1 MENKEIKNVSR
12 RHFLGYAA
20 LGLAGLTILPSWK
33 MANGVHIAPSDR
45 IVMGFIGLG
54 RPGLSDFNSFTNCLG
69 VQVVACC
76 DVEQLNRERFKRKVE
91 TWQKSIFVI
100 TV

>member
-1 MENKEIKNVSR
+1 
-12 RHFLGYAA
+12 
-20 LGLAGLTILPSWK
+20 
-33 MANGVHIAPSDR
+33 
-45 IVMGFIGLG
+45 MGFIGLG